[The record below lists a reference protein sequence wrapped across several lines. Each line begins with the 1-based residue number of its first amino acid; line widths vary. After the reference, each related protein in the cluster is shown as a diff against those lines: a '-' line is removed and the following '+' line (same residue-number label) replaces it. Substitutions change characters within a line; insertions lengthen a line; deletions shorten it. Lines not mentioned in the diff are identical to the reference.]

1 MSTRL
6 STGKVRRI
14 YEFIKSNRHKHNV
27 RTMCRLL
34 HVAPS
39 GYYAWLLE
47 PMSNRAQED
56 VRLLRLIRASFAAS
70 HGIYGTPRVFL
81 DLREAGETCSKHR
94 VTRLMR
100 VNKIRALHGYR
111 TRHYS
116 TTKPSVL
123 IPNLL
128 QRNFDVAKPNKAW
141 VTDITY
147 IRTWQGWL
155 YLAVVMDLFSRKIVG
170 WSTRPTIG
178 RELVLDA
185 VMMAV
190 KRRRPRGTVI
200 HSDQGSQYGSDDW
213 RRFCRTNRLEPSM
226 SRRGDCWDNAV
237 AESFFGSLKKERIKK
252 RIYKNREIATADV
265 FDYIESFYNRAR
277 RHSHLGGVSPEE
289 FESAAKRRPGRV
301 H

>member
-6 STGKVRRI
+6 STGKVRQV
-14 YEFIKSNRHKHNV
+14 YAFIKSNQHNHNV

-34 HVAPS
+34 EVAPS
-39 GYYAWLLE
+39 GYYAWLRE
-47 PMSNRAQED
+47 PISNRAQED
-56 VRLLRLIRASFAAS
+56 VRLLRLIQASFAAS
-70 HGIYGTPRVFL
+70 HGIYGAPRVFL

-94 VTRLMR
+94 VARLMR

-111 TRHYS
+111 TKHYS
-116 TTKPSVL
+116 AIKPSAL
-123 IPNLL
+123 IPNVL

-155 YLAVVMDLFSRKIVG
+155 YLAVVMDLFSRKIIG
-170 WSTRPTIG
+170 WSTKPTIH

-190 KRRRPRGTVI
+190 KHRRPRDTII
-200 HSDQGSQYGSDDW
+200 HSDQGCQYGSDDW
-213 RRFCRTNRLEPSM
+213 RRFCRTNCLKPSM
-226 SRRGDCWDNAV
+226 SRRGNCWDNAV

-252 RIYKNREIATADV
+252 RIYKSREIATADV
-265 FDYIESFYNRAR
+265 SDYIESFYNRIR

-289 FESAAKRRPGRV
+289 FESTARR
-301 H
+301 

>member
-1 MSTRL
+1 M
-6 STGKVRRI
+6 
-14 YEFIKSNRHKHNV
+14 ERHACSWTCEKPA
-27 RTMCRLL
+27 RP
-34 HVAPS
+34 VAS
-39 GYYAWLLE
+39 
-47 PMSNRAQED
+47 
-56 VRLLRLIRASFAAS
+56 
-70 HGIYGTPRVFL
+70 
-81 DLREAGETCSKHR
+81 HR

-116 TTKPSVL
+116 ATKPSVL
-123 IPNLL
+123 IPNIL

-170 WSTRPTIG
+170 WSARPTIG

-190 KRRRPRGTVI
+190 KRRRPHGTVI

-226 SRRGDCWDNAV
+226 SRRGNCWDNAV

-265 FDYIESFYNRAR
+265 FDYIKSFYNRTR